1 MMETTDPLAA
11 AHGMISGT
19 PNEPAISPVEMLLNQ
34 FEAHEREELTFV
46 EGYKSIVDGHANP
59 MIRFLLGLIIADEEK
74 HHAVVHA
81 MTAMGIFEKFFG

>member
-11 AHGMISGT
+11 AHGMISGP

-46 EGYKSIVDGHANP
+46 EGYKSIVDGHPNP
-59 MIRFLLGLIIADEEK
+59 LIRFLLGLIIADEES
-74 HHAVVHA
+74 
-81 MTAMGIFEKFFG
+81 TTP